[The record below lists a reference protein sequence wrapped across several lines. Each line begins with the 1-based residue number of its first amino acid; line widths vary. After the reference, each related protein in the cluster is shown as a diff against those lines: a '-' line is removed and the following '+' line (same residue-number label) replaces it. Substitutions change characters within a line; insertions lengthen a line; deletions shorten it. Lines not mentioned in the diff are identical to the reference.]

1 MLTVI
6 DNFFFPERVSSLR
19 WHVGSKACTNVHKT
33 IQMFVPCIWK
43 LVFMILFDHAI
54 IHMVLLYGVQHIAV
68 FLLALELNWLF
79 SFHIFRWALFLVL
92 LSMLLCIYVCFGY
105 AVGKRE
111 IVRKSNACIK
121 DELLSMDLFFSG
133 IY

>member
-1 MLTVI
+1 
-6 DNFFFPERVSSLR
+6 
-19 WHVGSKACTNVHKT
+19 
-33 IQMFVPCIWK
+33 
-43 LVFMILFDHAI
+43 
-54 IHMVLLYGVQHIAV
+54 
-68 FLLALELNWLF
+68 
-79 SFHIFRWALFLVL
+79 
-92 LSMLLCIYVCFGY
+92 MLLCIYVCFGY